1 MNIELTTYLAEHRMD
16 KDVLRIIILL
26 VGLLVVAGIIIWNF
40 FKYEQARKEFDDFEA
55 LNNHDN
61 QPDFQDDFDTKVPTT
76 DSLQAKIKAQTQKM
90 KLSSIVQAGLNLL
103 DPISKDVIN
112 SPRMELPEVLQF
124 SLIADNE
131 QGFNGMELMEVLKDV
146 GLEYGNLQ
154 IFERLDKRRLVD
166 FGVANIVK
174 PGIFP
179 NIDVA
184 NFYSPGIV
192 FFMQLDAVDDS
203 VMVFEDFIRTIN
215 FVNMKL
221 NGKLLDHK
229 RQPLTNS
236 TIHAI
241 RQNLV

>member
-1 MNIELTTYLAEHRMD
+1 MNLELTNYLAEHRMD

-26 VGLLVVAGIIIWNF
+26 IGLLVVAGIIIWNF

-55 LNNHDN
+55 LNDHDN
-61 QPDFQDDFDTKVPTT
+61 PPDFQDDFETQFPAK
-76 DSLQAKIKAQTQKM
+76 DSLQARIKVQTEKI
-90 KLSSIVQAGLNLL
+90 KLSSIYQAGLNLL
-103 DPISKDVIN
+103 DPISKEVVN

-124 SLIADNE
+124 SLIATDK
-131 QGFNGMELMEVLKDV
+131 QGFNGIELMEVLKDV
-146 GLEYGNLQ
+146 GLEYGTLQ

-166 FGVANIVK
+166 FGVANMVK

-192 FFMQLDAVDDS
+192 FFMQLDAVDDP

-229 RQPLTNS
+229 RQPLNNS